1 VAAELL
7 SDGLVRRA
15 PAPPGA
21 PAAAV
26 EAGGAERDGTGPSGQ
41 RPFGR
46 DPRARAG
53 RRSAAG
59 SRRRDGARAHRRP
72 ARRPGGAPSRGRA
85 QWLAATVVSGA
96 FVVGAA
102 AGVAADRVWLGRQP
116 VERVGWRDA
125 FAADLAL
132 TPAQR
137 LAVDSVLDARERL
150 MDSLVAPVRPELDA
164 VRLAARRQI
173 RARLAPAQQ
182 ARYDAYVA
190 RMAQRGR

>member
-1 VAAELL
+1 MT
-7 SDGLVRRA
+7 A
-15 PAPPGA
+15 PART
-21 PAAAV
+21 AV
-26 EAGGAERDGTGPSGQ
+26 PL
-41 RPFGR
+41 
-46 DPRARAG
+46 AG
-53 RRSAAG
+53 RAA
-59 SRRRDGARAHRRP
+59 S
-72 ARRPGGAPSRGRA
+72 PSRGRA

-137 LAVDSVLDARERL
+137 LAVDSILDARERL

-164 VRLAARRQI
+164 ARLAARRQI
-173 RARLAPAQQ
+173 RERLAPAQQ